1 PTAASS
7 GPGTSSC
14 ACSSRS
20 PPGSTAWAAC
30 GSTSTAGPATGDRPC
45 ASGSPRRSRSSAWWR
60 RRTESS
66 ALAGRRFFS
75 AGDLAAP
82 CAGRAAPAFDELLEV
97 LHRLLHVV
105 RHDAE
110 GVAHL
115 FDDGL
120 RLVLH
125 REANPGPVDADG
137 LEAHLARVRR
147 AGGAAPRDDAVG
159 LLPRDLRVPLLLL
172 PRDRGTPV
180 EVRGIELAH
189 FLHAVHEA
197 WEVLELRPLVVG
209 GAHGHADLD
218 RLLGS
223 LHRLLR
229 GMAAVR
235 PLRMDPPPAPI
246 VRGVIPMG

>member
-1 PTAASS
+1 MAGRGSRSRASPITPRGTSIPPTRAIPKAPSPACRRAPPGCSSRTSRARRGARREPDTTCSSRDTPTAASS

-14 ACSSRS
+14 GCSSRS

-60 RRTESS
+60 RTTESS
-66 ALAGRRFFS
+66 ALAGRRFVP

-172 PRDRGTPV
+172 PGDRGAPV
-180 EVRGIELAH
+180 QVRGIELAH
-189 FLHAVHEA
+189 
-197 WEVLELRPLVVG
+197 
-209 GAHGHADLD
+209 
-218 RLLGS
+218 
-223 LHRLLR
+223 
-229 GMAAVR
+229 
-235 PLRMDPPPAPI
+235 
-246 VRGVIPMG
+246 